1 MQFILSYFITSF
13 ITLLGKTNG
22 VQTNAG
28 HDNTEHALTTNLTCI
43 FLYHFCLSGYEIY
56 SISQKQIIMKIII

>member
-43 FLYHFCLSGYEIY
+43 FLYHFCLSGYEI
-56 SISQKQIIMKIII
+56 